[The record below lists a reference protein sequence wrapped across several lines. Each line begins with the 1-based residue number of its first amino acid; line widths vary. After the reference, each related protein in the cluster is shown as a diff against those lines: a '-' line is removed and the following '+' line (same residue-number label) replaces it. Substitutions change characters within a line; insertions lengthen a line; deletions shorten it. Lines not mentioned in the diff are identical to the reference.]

1 MNKIRVNGFIRISK
15 QAAKKRYEAQ
25 QLVVITPCKCAP
37 GNKWCIENRMFNVGG
52 RTFDQ
57 YVNEWSYYNCNSE
70 LGRYPAF
77 YVKEA

>member
-1 MNKIRVNGFIRISK
+1 MNNIRVNGFIRISK

-25 QLVVITPCKCAP
+25 QHVIIIPCKCVP
-37 GNKWCIENRMFNVGG
+37 GNAWSIGNRMYNVGG

>member
-1 MNKIRVNGFIRISK
+1 MNRIRVNGFIRISR

-25 QLVVITPCKCAP
+25 QHVIIIPCKCAP
-37 GNKWCIENRMFNVGG
+37 GNKCSIGNRMYNTGG

-57 YVNEWSYYNCNSE
+57 YINEWSYYNCNSE